1 MSTESEDL
9 AIREFQRDADD
20 AKSAMASAAAHAEKS
35 QQAYALAPSLKESD
49 NYSRATQDWMIAKLS
64 YDQAAAAIER
74 LRRLRAE

>member
-20 AKSAMASAAAHAEKS
+20 AKSAMASAAAKS
-35 QQAYALAPSLKESD
+35 QQAYAIAPSIKESD
-49 NYSRATQDWMIAKLS
+49 NYSRATHDWMIAKLS
-64 YDQAAAAIER
+64 YDKAAAAIER